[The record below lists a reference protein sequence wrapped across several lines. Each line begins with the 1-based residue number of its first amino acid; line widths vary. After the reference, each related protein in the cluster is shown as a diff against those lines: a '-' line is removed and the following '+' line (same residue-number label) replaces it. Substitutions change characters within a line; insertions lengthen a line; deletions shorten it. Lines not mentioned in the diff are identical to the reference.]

1 MNQTIFK
8 KFKGWAGLST
18 YDSWHPCDMERF
30 YELVIESYKRNEP
43 ALTMDEF
50 RSKMKEFSGRDVSDK
65 IFEKF
70 YQKYEDGIEL
80 LKIYNK
86 LKNN

>member
-1 MNQTIFK
+1 MNQIILE
-8 KFKGWAGLST
+8 KFKGWAGLPT
-18 YDSWHPCDMERF
+18 YDSWHPGDMEIF
-30 YELVIESYKRNEP
+30 YELVIEFHKQNEP
-43 ALTMDEF
+43 ILPRGEF

-80 LKIYNK
+80 LKIYDK
-86 LKNN
+86 LK